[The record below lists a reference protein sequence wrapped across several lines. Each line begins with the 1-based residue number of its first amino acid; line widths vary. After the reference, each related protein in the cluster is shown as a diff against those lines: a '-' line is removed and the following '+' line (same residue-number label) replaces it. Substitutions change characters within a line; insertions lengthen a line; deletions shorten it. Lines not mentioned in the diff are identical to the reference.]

1 MKKLTPI
8 ILLLFI
14 STLLNAQSDLLIT
27 PYRVIFEGSKKMEEV
42 SVANTGEDT
51 ARYAINFVQ
60 YRMTEE
66 GKLEQIQEAD
76 AGQYFADRYV
86 RVFPRTITLGPNEAQ
101 IVRLQVKAP
110 ADLAVAEYRSH
121 LYFRS
126 IVDEEAPGTE
136 TDADTSLGIKLTP
149 VYGITIP
156 VIMRVGELD
165 LKTGIEQVEMSY
177 DPVPALKFNITRQ
190 GSKSAFGD
198 VEVNYID
205 AQGKI
210 TKVGSVKGV
219 AVYTPLSFRRFTIPL
234 DTTAVTD
241 FRQGQLRISYSTPG
255 GKKSE
260 LMAEFTY
267 KPL

>member
-1 MKKLTPI
+1 MKKVTYTI
-8 ILLLFI
+8 ILLMI

-42 SVANTGEDT
+42 SVANTGEDS
-51 ARYAINFVQ
+51 ASYAISFVQ
-60 YRMTEE
+60 YRMTED
-66 GKLEQIQEAD
+66 GKLEQIKEPD
-76 AGQYFADRYV
+76 SGQYFADRYV
-86 RVFPRTITLGPNEAQ
+86 RVFPRTITLAPNEAQ

-110 ADLAVAEYRSH
+110 ADLPMAEYRSH

-136 TDADTSLGIKLTP
+136 TVADTSLGIKLTP

-165 LKTGIEQVEMSY
+165 LKTGIEQVELIS
-177 DPVPALKFNITRQ
+177 DPATALKFSITRQ

-198 VEVNYID
+198 IEVNYID
-205 AQGKI
+205 SQGKM

-219 AVYTPLSFRRFTIPL
+219 AVYTPLNFRRFTLPL
-234 DTTAVTD
+234 DTTVVPD
-241 FRQGQLRISYSTPG
+241 FRQGQLKISYSTAG

-260 LMAEFTY
+260 VLAEFTY
-267 KPL
+267 KPE

>member
-1 MKKLTPI
+1 MKKTSYFI
-8 ILLLFI
+8 IFLFI
-14 STLLNAQSDLLIT
+14 STWLNAQSDLLIT
-27 PYRVIFEGSKKMEEV
+27 PYRVIFEGGKKMEEV
-42 SVANTGEDT
+42 SVANTGNDT

-66 GKLEQIQEAD
+66 GKLEQIKEPE

-86 RVFPRTITLGPNEAQ
+86 RVFPRTISLGPNEAQ

-110 ADLAVAEYRSH
+110 SDLLAAEYRSH

-136 TDADTSLGIKLTP
+136 TTSDTLLGIKLTP

-165 LKTGIEQVEMSY
+165 LQTGIEQVELIF
-177 DPVPALKFNITRQ
+177 DPAPVLKFNITRQ

-198 VEVNYID
+198 IEVNYVD
-205 AQGKI
+205 AGGKS

-219 AVYTPLSFRRFTIPL
+219 AVYTPLSHRRFIIPL
-234 DTTAVTD
+234 DTTSLID
-241 FRQGQLRISYSTPG
+241 FRQGQLTISYTTAGS
-255 GKKSE
+255 KKKE
-260 LMAEFTY
+260 IMAEYTY
-267 KPL
+267 KPE